1 MNKIKQ
7 EVKAARGLFV
17 AICGPSGVGKGTV
30 LKMLKQRFNE
40 ALYVLSHTTR
50 SMRPGEKEGE
60 VYFFI
65 SKEEFEKG
73 IEEER
78 FLEWAQVH
86 KKDYYGILKEPV
98 LKGLEK
104 GKVVIREVDLQG
116 VRSIKKVF
124 EPEDLLTIM
133 ILPENLQVLRERI
146 AARGKLPDEEVERRL
161 ESAKVEIAAATEMD
175 YRVYNIEGKIE
186 ECYEEV
192 KNIIDKEAKKR
203 SIM

>member
-1 MNKIKQ
+1 MNNENTHK
-7 EVKAARGLFV
+7 GLFI

-30 LKMLKQRFNE
+30 IKMMKERFTE
-40 ALYVLSHTTR
+40 AVYVLSHTTR
-50 SMRPGEKEGE
+50 AMRPGEKEGE

-65 SKEEFEKG
+65 SKEEFEQG
-73 IEEER
+73 IEQER

-104 GKVVIREVDLQG
+104 GKAVIREVDLQG
-116 VRSIKKVF
+116 VRSVKKVF
-124 EPEDLLTIM
+124 DPKDLVTII
-133 ILPENLQVLRERI
+133 ILPENLQVLRDRI

-161 ESAKVEIAAATEMD
+161 ESAKTEILAAGEMD
-175 YRVYNIEGKIE
+175 YKVYNIEGKIE

-192 KNIIDKEAKKR
+192 MGIIKKEMAKR
-203 SIM
+203 NL

>member
-1 MNKIKQ
+1 MSNQ
-7 EVKAARGLFV
+7 ETAKRGLFI
-17 AICGPSGVGKGTV
+17 AICGPSGVGKGTIM
-30 LKMLKQRFNE
+30 KMLKQRFEE

-50 SMRPGEKEGE
+50 EIRPGEKEGE

-65 SKEEFEKG
+65 SKEEFQQG
-73 IEEER
+73 IEQDR

-104 GKVVIREVDLQG
+104 GRVVIREVDLQG

-124 EPEDLLTIM
+124 DKKDLVTIM
-133 ILPENLQVLRERI
+133 ILPENLQVLKDRI
-146 AARGKLPDEEVERRL
+146 AARGKLPEEEVQRRL
-161 ESAKVEIAAATEMD
+161 DSAKVEMLAAEEMD
-175 YRVYNIEGKIE
+175 YRVYNIDGKIE

-192 KNIIDKEAKKR
+192 KNIIDKESQKR
-203 SIM
+203 GI